1 MGEIDWKKLE
11 GGSDVRGEMYQML
24 HSGTEC
30 IVYEIKK
37 GQARG
42 GDSHVSI
49 QYDTIIKGVIDYRR
63 MQDEKTEIKK
73 HLVAPQFIVS
83 PAGKPHIFIALE
95 DSLILEWTGLGKF
108 QKELYAPYREII
120 EARKKGQVIKK

>member
-1 MGEIDWKKLE
+1 MVMDEILPLVALSVTVE
-11 GGSDVRGEMYQML
+11 G
-24 HSGTEC
+24 
-30 IVYEIKK
+30 
-37 GQARG
+37 
-42 GDSHVSI
+42 
-49 QYDTIIKGVIDYRR
+49 
-63 MQDEKTEIKK
+63 
-73 HLVAPQFIVS
+73 LVAPQFIVS